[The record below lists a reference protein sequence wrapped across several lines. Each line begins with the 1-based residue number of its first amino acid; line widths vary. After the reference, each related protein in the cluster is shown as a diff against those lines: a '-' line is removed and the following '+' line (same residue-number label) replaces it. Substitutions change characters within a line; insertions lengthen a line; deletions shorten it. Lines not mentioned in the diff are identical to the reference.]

1 MSSIRGLAEVL
12 QAGKIKDKAKQDEL
26 ISLMADESS
35 RLSRFLHNILDFGKI
50 EQQVK
55 TYNFQNAEIQSV
67 VRETVKLFL
76 YRSESDGFVLQT
88 NLPENPIL
96 LEIDKDAVKQA
107 LTNLIDNAIK
117 YSSDEKD
124 IVIQVVEKEK
134 QVEIQVKDKGLG
146 IPSNEREKIF
156 KGFYRHA
163 EASRHNPKGAGL
175 GLKIVKHIMEAHKGE
190 VKVESQPNK
199 GSTFRLIFPK
209 P

>member
-1 MSSIRGLAEVL
+1 MSTIRGLAELL

-26 ISLMADESS
+26 ISLVVDESG

-55 TYNFQNAEIQSV
+55 TYNFQKAEIQLI

-76 YRSESDGFVLQT
+76 YRSESNGFVLQT
-88 NLPENPIL
+88 NLPENPLL

-124 IVIQVVEKEK
+124 IVIQVIEKEK

-146 IPSNEREKIF
+146 IPSKERDKIF
-156 KGFYRHA
+156 EGFYRRA
-163 EASRHNPKGAGL
+163 EASRHNPKGVGL
-175 GLKIVKHIMEAHKGE
+175 GLKIVKHTMEAHKGE
-190 VKVESQPNK
+190 VKVESQPNR
-199 GSTFRLIFPK
+199 GSTFSLIFPK